1 MYSKIKYK
9 VQSSKEYLGE
19 REININSLTPNFD
32 TYEEK
37 KIREDVSNSLFKV
50 FKKYIENKAY
60 TNSQLW

>member
-60 TNSQLW
+60 TNSQL